1 MTLRRRSL
9 LIALAALAGLWFSA
23 PAAAAGF
30 DVAQLMRSLAKQPG
44 GLVNFVET
52 RHLALLDK
60 PLVRTGEMRYTPP
73 DRLEMRTLSP
83 KPETMLLERDSLTLE
98 RDQRRMRIRLNS
110 RPEVLAFVDS
120 VRGLL
125 AGDHEAMERNYLMQL
140 QGPAARWVLTLH
152 PKDADIAGLVQRI
165 TVTGTDA
172 QIRTIE
178 YQQADGDRS
187 VLAIEP
193 VKP

>member
-1 MTLRRRSL
+1 MIKSLRL
-9 LIALAALAGLWFSA
+9 LWLAFAAFVLAG
-23 PAAAAGF
+23 PAMAASF
-30 DVAQLMRSLAKQPG
+30 DVAQLMDSLARQPG
-44 GLVNFVET
+44 GLAKFTET

-60 PLVRTGEMRYTPP
+60 PLVSTGEMRFTPP
-73 DRLEMRTLSP
+73 DRLEMRTLTP
-83 KPETMLLERDSLTLE
+83 KPEVMLLDRDRVTLE
-98 RDQRRMRIRLNS
+98 RDQRRMTIRLNS

-125 AGDHEAMERNYLMQL
+125 SGNRTSMERNYLMQL
-140 QGPAARWVLTLH
+140 QGEAARWVLTLY
-152 PKDADIAGLVQRI
+152 PKDADIAALIQRI
-165 TVTGTDA
+165 TVSGTNS

-178 YQQADGDRS
+178 YLQADGDRS

>member
-1 MTLRRRSL
+1 MINWLRL
-9 LIALAALAGLWFSA
+9 LLLPFAGLLLVL
-23 PAAAAGF
+23 PAMAASF
-30 DVAQLMRSLAKQPG
+30 DVAQLMDGLARQPG
-44 GLVNFVET
+44 GLATFTET

-60 PLVRTGEMRYTPP
+60 PLVSTGEMHFTPP
-73 DRLEMRTLSP
+73 DRLEMRTLTP
-83 KPETMLLERDSLTLE
+83 KPEYMLLDRDRVTLE
-98 RDQRRMRIRLNS
+98 RDQRRMTIRLGS

-125 AGDHEAMERNYLMQL
+125 AGNRVSMERNYLMQL
-140 QGPAARWVLTLH
+140 QGEAARWVLTLY
-152 PKDADIAGLVQRI
+152 PKDAEIAALIQRI
-165 TVTGTDA
+165 TVGGTDN

-178 YQQADGDRS
+178 YLQADGDRS

>member
-1 MTLRRRSL
+1 MTHRWRSL
-9 LIALAALAGLWFSA
+9 PIALAALWFCSS
-23 PAAAAGF
+23 AAATGF
-30 DVAQLMRSLAKQPG
+30 DVAQLMSALARQPG
-44 GLVNFVET
+44 GLASFVET
-52 RHLALLDK
+52 RHMALLDK

-73 DRLEMRTLSP
+73 DKLEMRTLTP
-83 KPETMLLERDSLTLE
+83 KPERMLLERDSLTLE
-98 RDQRRMRIRLNS
+98 RDQRRMRIRLGS

-125 AGDHEAMERNYLMQL
+125 AGDIASMERSYLMQL

-152 PKDADIAGLVQRI
+152 PKDAEIAGLVQRI
-165 TVTGTDA
+165 TVTGTEA

>member
-1 MTLRRRSL
+1 MTHRRRPL
-9 LIALAALAGLWFSA
+9 LIALVALGLCGPS
-23 PAAAAGF
+23 AAAGF
-30 DVAQLMRSLAKQPG
+30 DVAQLMSALARQPG
-44 GLVNFVET
+44 GLATFVET

-73 DRLEMRTLSP
+73 DRLEMRTLTP
-83 KPETMLLERDSLTLE
+83 KPELMLLERESLTLE
-98 RDQRRMRIRLNS
+98 RDQRRMRIRLGS

-125 AGDHEAMERNYLMQL
+125 AGDREAMERTYLMQL

-165 TVTGTDA
+165 TVTGTEA

>member
-1 MTLRRRSL
+1 MINWLRL
-9 LIALAALAGLWFSA
+9 LLLPFAGLLLVL
-23 PAAAAGF
+23 PAMAASF
-30 DVAQLMRSLAKQPG
+30 DVAQLMDGLARQPG
-44 GLVNFVET
+44 GLATFTET

-60 PLVRTGEMRYTPP
+60 PLVSTGEMHFTPP
-73 DRLEMRTLSP
+73 DRLEMRTLTP
-83 KPETMLLERDSLTLE
+83 KPEYMLLDRDRITLE
-98 RDQRRMRIRLNS
+98 RDQRRMTIRLGS

-125 AGDHEAMERNYLMQL
+125 AGNRVSMERNYLMQL
-140 QGPAARWVLTLH
+140 QGEAARWVLTLY
-152 PKDADIAGLVQRI
+152 PKDAEIAALIQRI
-165 TVTGTDA
+165 TVSGTNS

-178 YQQADGDRS
+178 YLQADGDRS

>member
-1 MTLRRRSL
+1 MINWLRL
-9 LIALAALAGLWFSA
+9 LLLPFAGLLLVL
-23 PAAAAGF
+23 PAMAASF
-30 DVAQLMRSLAKQPG
+30 DVAQLMDGLARQPG
-44 GLVNFVET
+44 GLATFTET

-60 PLVRTGEMRYTPP
+60 PLVSTGEMHFTPP
-73 DRLEMRTLSP
+73 DRLEMRTLTP
-83 KPETMLLERDSLTLE
+83 KPEYMLLDRDRITLE
-98 RDQRRMRIRLNS
+98 RDQRRITIRLGS

-125 AGDHEAMERNYLMQL
+125 AGNRVSMERNYLMQL
-140 QGPAARWVLTLH
+140 QGEAARWVLTLY
-152 PKDADIAGLVQRI
+152 PKDAEIAALIQRI
-165 TVTGTDA
+165 TVSGTNS

-178 YQQADGDRS
+178 YLQADGDRS

>member
-1 MTLRRRSL
+1 MTHRLRSL
-9 LIALAALAGLWFSA
+9 LLIFAGLIGLVLTL
-23 PAAAAGF
+23 PATAAGF
-30 DVAQLMRSLAKQPG
+30 DVAQLMSSLARHPG
-44 GLVNFVET
+44 GPATFVET

-73 DRLEMRTLSP
+73 DRLEMRTLTP
-83 KPETMLLERDSLTLE
+83 KPELMLLERDSLTLE
-98 RDQRRMRIRLNS
+98 RDQRRMRIRLGS

-125 AGDHEAMERNYLMQL
+125 AGDRTAMERSYLMQL
-140 QGPAARWVLTLH
+140 QGASERWVLTLH
-152 PKDADIAGLVQRI
+152 PKDADIAALIQRI
-165 TVTGTDA
+165 TVTGTEA

-193 VKP
+193 AKP

>member
-1 MTLRRRSL
+1 MINWLRL
-9 LIALAALAGLWFSA
+9 LLLPFAGLLLVL
-23 PAAAAGF
+23 PAMAVSF
-30 DVAQLMRSLAKQPG
+30 DVAQLMDGLARQPG
-44 GLVNFVET
+44 GLAKFTET

-60 PLVRTGEMRYTPP
+60 PLVSTGEMQFTPP
-73 DRLEMRTLSP
+73 DRLEMRTLTP
-83 KPETMLLERDSLTLE
+83 KPEFMLLDRDRVTLE
-98 RDQRRMRIRLNS
+98 RDQRRMTIRLNS

-125 AGDHEAMERNYLMQL
+125 SGNRASMERNYLMQL
-140 QGPAARWVLTLH
+140 QGEAARWVLTLY
-152 PKDADIAGLVQRI
+152 PKDADIAALIQRI
-165 TVTGTDA
+165 TVSGTNS

-178 YQQADGDRS
+178 YLQADGDRS

>member
-1 MTLRRRSL
+1 
-9 LIALAALAGLWFSA
+9 
-23 PAAAAGF
+23 
-30 DVAQLMRSLAKQPG
+30 
-44 GLVNFVET
+44 
-52 RHLALLDK
+52 LLDK

-73 DRLEMRTLSP
+73 DRLEMRTLTP
-83 KPETMLLERDSLTLE
+83 KPELMLLDRDSLTLE
-98 RDQRRMRIRLNS
+98 RDQRRMRIRLGS

-125 AGDHEAMERNYLMQL
+125 AGDRTAMERSYLMQL
-140 QGPAARWVLTLH
+140 QGASERWVLTLH
-152 PKDADIAGLVQRI
+152 PKDADIAALIQRI
-165 TVTGTDA
+165 TVTGTEA

-193 VKP
+193 AKP

>member
-1 MTLRRRSL
+1 MTLRRRPL
-9 LIALAALAGLWFSA
+9 LTALAALASLGFGG

-30 DVAQLMRSLAKQPG
+30 DVAQLMGALARQPG

-83 KPETMLLERDSLTLE
+83 KPELMLLERDSLTLE
-98 RDQRRMRIRLNS
+98 RDQRRMRIRLGS

-125 AGDHEAMERNYLMQL
+125 AGDRESMERNYLMQL

-152 PKDADIAGLVQRI
+152 PKDADIANLVQRI
-165 TVTGTDA
+165 TVTGSEA